1 MEGEAAMSPSTK
13 EARRKALYVMF
24 FLTLAI
30 IGIATVY
37 LGHNNFERHR
47 MMYEVETGILE
58 AAGQYSGSIETFR
71 DRREREFQPAGQ
83 TLTIVGYALAGLGSI
98 SFILVGAPLLIRRQT
113 TEAPRVAQWS
123 RPAP

>member
-1 MEGEAAMSPSTK
+1 MSPSTK